1 MDKEAM
7 DRAANTIRQMLRH
20 MPVSDISVVTSSAQ
34 IVAQAK
40 LLESYGGQW
49 INIVFTVGG

>member
-7 DRAANTIRQMLRH
+7 DRAANAIREMLRH
-20 MPVSDISVVTSSAQ
+20 MPVSDINVVTSSAQ